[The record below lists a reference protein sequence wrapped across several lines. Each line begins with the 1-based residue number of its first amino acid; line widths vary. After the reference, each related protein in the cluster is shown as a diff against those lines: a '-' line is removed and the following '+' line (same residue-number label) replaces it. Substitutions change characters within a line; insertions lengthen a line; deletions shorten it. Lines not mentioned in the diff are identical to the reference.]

1 MGRAGRRVLII
12 YFLRGSN
19 LQRLCYRKFIV
30 RLGRP
35 LADFDAGA
43 LHEDLGRD
51 AVKKSTP

>member
-1 MGRAGRRVLII
+1 M

-43 LHEDLGRD
+43 FREDMVLGLRFRSHKLMILYESD
-51 AVKKSTP
+51 P